1 MGIDHRLTDRS
12 HHLHASTARRSSRRS
27 HHRCNQRPKRIDWH
41 HNRLH
46 SRHDYGNHGN
56 MTVIWAVI
64 AAALPGLLAA
74 IVGFINR
81 SKIAEVHV
89 LVNSKMSEALAT
101 IANLRLDA
109 AAIALS
115 RAADARDVVTTA
127 AASDKAIAVAAATE
141 PPHVTPNEGL
151 LK

>member
-1 MGIDHRLTDRS
+1 
-12 HHLHASTARRSSRRS
+12 
-27 HHRCNQRPKRIDWH
+27 
-41 HNRLH
+41 
-46 SRHDYGNHGN
+46 
-56 MTVIWAVI
+56 MTVIWVAI
-64 AAALPGLLAA
+64 AAAVPGLAA
-74 IVGFINR
+74 AFISLINR

-109 AAIALS
+109 AATALS
-115 RAADARDVVTTA
+115 RAADARDVVSTA
-127 AASDKAIAVAAATE
+127 EASDKAIALAAATE